1 MAGPQKEFG
10 TLIFI
15 IKDNKRYFS
24 SKVFREYPDFSNYQ
38 LLKNQLTSFIA
49 VGILKT

>member
-38 LLKNQLTSFIA
+38 LLKNQLTSSIA
-49 VGILKT
+49 VEILKT